1 MKRVSEIM
9 TPEPVTVIESDT
21 LFHAARLMRDEDIGD
36 VIVLDNTSARV
47 KAIVT
52 DRDMVIRAVADGQ
65 DPRETT
71 LAAVATEEL
80 LTVSPDDAVDK
91 AARIMRD
98 RAVRRLPVV
107 DEDGRAVGVVSLG
120 DLALELDRRS
130 ALAEI
135 SAAPANN

>member
-1 MKRVSEIM
+1 M
-9 TPEPVTVIESDT
+9 TPEPVTMIESDT
-21 LFHAARLMRDEDIGD
+21 IFDAARVMREEDIGD
-36 VIVLDNTSARV
+36 VIVLDDTSARV

-52 DRDMVIRAVADGQ
+52 DRDIVIRAVADGQ

-71 LAAVATEEL
+71 LAGIASEEL
-80 LTVSPDDAVDK
+80 ICVGPDDALDK
-91 AARIMRD
+91 AARVMRD
-98 RAVRRLPVV
+98 KAIRRLPVI

>member
-1 MKRVSEIM
+1 M
-9 TPEPVTVIESDT
+9 TPEPVTMIESDT
-21 LFHAARLMRDEDIGD
+21 VFDAARLMREEDIGD
-36 VIVLDNTSARV
+36 VIVLDDTSARV

-52 DRDMVIRAVADGQ
+52 DRDIVIRAIADGA

-71 LAAVATEEL
+71 LAAVASEEL

-91 AARIMRD
+91 VARLMRD
-98 RAVRRLPVV
+98 RAVRRVPVV
-107 DEDGRAVGVVSLG
+107 DAEGRAAGVVSLG

-135 SAAPANN
+135 SAAPGNT

>member
-1 MKRVSEIM
+1 M
-9 TPEPVTVIESDT
+9 TPEPVTMIESDT
-21 LFHAARLMRDEDIGD
+21 VFDAARLMREEDIGD
-36 VIVLDNTSARV
+36 VIVLDDTSARV

-52 DRDMVIRAVADGQ
+52 DRDIVIRAVADGA

-71 LAAVATEEL
+71 LAGIASEEL

-91 AARIMRD
+91 AARLMRD

-107 DEDGRAVGVVSLG
+107 DADGRAAGVVSLG
-120 DLALELDRRS
+120 DLALELDRQS

-135 SAAPANN
+135 SAAPPNT